1 MRARHLSLALALQG
15 ALGVAAL
22 PVLAQGARHGGGAGG
37 PHGGGGGGHAVPRV
51 STPAA
56 GPHVGSGPAYAPR
69 ASAAQLRHP
78 RAGTGTGSRG
88 YYGYGPYYGYGS
100 YHEGHYPPYR
110 GYYGG
115 AYRPYYGYYGY
126 YGPYYGGYYP
136 YAYGSFYF
144 GWPYDSS
151 SAWPY
156 GSVVYY
162 DAPDYTVVY
171 DSPTSYRSRG
181 VGQPTAPAPGAG
193 SSEAPEPEAGR
204 VRLEV
209 RPIDAS
215 VYVDDEFRGTASQ
228 ARSLTLRP
236 GRHSIELVRP
246 GYATELRQVDVVTG
260 QRQDVL
266 VELQR
271 R

>member
-1 MRARHLSLALALQG
+1 MAGRHLALPLAVPVGLALA
-15 ALGVAAL
+15 AL
-22 PVLAQGARHGGGAGG
+22 PALAQGARHGGGAGG
-37 PHGGGGGGHAVPRV
+37 PHGGGTGGHAVPRV
-51 STPAA
+51 SRPGPAPRV
-56 GPHVGSGPAYAPR
+56 GPGPAYAPGS
-69 ASAAQLRHP
+69 SAAQLRHP

-88 YYGYGPYYGYGS
+88 YYGYGPYYG
-100 YHEGHYPPYR
+100 GHHPAYPGR

-115 AYRPYYGYYGY
+115 AYRPYRSSYYW
-126 YGPYYGGYYP
+126 PYYGGYYP

-144 GWPYDSS
+144 GWPYGSS
-151 SAWPY
+151 SVWPY
-156 GSVVYY
+156 QSVVYS
-162 DAPDYTVVY
+162 DAPVYTVSY
-171 DSPTSYRSRG
+171 DSPSSYRSRG
-181 VGQPTAPAPGAG
+181 ADQPTAPAPITGG
-193 SSEAPEPEAGR
+193 SETPEPGAGR

-209 RPIDAS
+209 RPVDAS

-246 GYATELRQVDVVTG
+246 GYVTELRQVEVVMG
-260 QRQDVL
+260 QREDVL